1 MTMAFDD
8 GYDYDYGYDY
18 GYDVG
23 NADYFI
29 GTLIIAN
36 LN

>member
-1 MTMAFDD
+1 MTMAF
-8 GYDYDYGYDY
+8 GYGYDY

>member
-8 GYDYDYGYDY
+8 GYDYGYDY